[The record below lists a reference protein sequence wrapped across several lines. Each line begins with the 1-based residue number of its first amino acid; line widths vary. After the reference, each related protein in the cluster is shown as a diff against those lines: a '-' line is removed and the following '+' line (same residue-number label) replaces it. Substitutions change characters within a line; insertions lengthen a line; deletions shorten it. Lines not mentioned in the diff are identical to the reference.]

1 LEGGE
6 ALAAIEVSII
16 VPCRGRAQLL
26 QSCLESLFSQITH
39 VHYEV
44 IAVYCKLDQ
53 EVDNVVKMFGQ
64 VRAIT
69 SDEYLLP
76 GVSRNLGAEHAEAEI
91 LGFIDSDCIVDS
103 KWVEI
108 AKETINNGA
117 VLCSGAIKDA
127 LPWNMISSVD
137 NRLQYADFPV
147 GRPYGKSLYFSGA
160 HLAVGKKIFQDLGGF
175 PPHLHGQ
182 DVIFTQKV
190 VEQYGEYV
198 IFNPKMMVSHH
209 GRTGWREFLSHHEK
223 FGISRAQDRIQMN
236 KTLSWL
242 AERRYL
248 SWIIFLRRLIYIS
261 LRVVQW
267 NLRDIFRYG
276 IQLPVLFCGLYY
288 WVYGFVN
295 EYNRKDRM

>member
-1 LEGGE
+1 M
-6 ALAAIEVSII
+6 SII
-16 VPCRGRAQLL
+16 VPCRGRSQLL
-26 QSCLESLFSQITH
+26 QVCLESLFSQMTH

-53 EVDNVVKMFGQ
+53 EVVNVVKTFEK
-64 VRAIT
+64 VRSVT

-76 GVSRNLGAEHAEAEI
+76 GAARNLGAEYAEARL
-91 LGFIDSDCIVDS
+91 LGFIDSDCVVDAN
-103 KWVEI
+103 WVET
-108 AKETINNGA
+108 ATETMNNGA

-127 LPWNMISSVD
+127 LPWNMISSTD

-147 GRPYGKSLYFSGA
+147 GRPYGKSHYFPGV
-160 HLAVGKKIFQDLGGF
+160 HLVIGKRIFQELGGF

-198 IFNPKMMVSHH
+198 LFNPKMMVSHH
-209 GRTGWREFLSHHEK
+209 GRTGWKEFLLHHK
-223 FGISRAQDRIQMN
+223 DFGVSRAQDRIQMN

-248 SWIIFLRRLIYIS
+248 SWVIFLRRLIYIS
-261 LRVVQW
+261 WRVVQW
-267 NLRDIFRYG
+267 NFRDILRYG
-276 IQLPVLFCGLYY
+276 LQLPFLLCGLYF